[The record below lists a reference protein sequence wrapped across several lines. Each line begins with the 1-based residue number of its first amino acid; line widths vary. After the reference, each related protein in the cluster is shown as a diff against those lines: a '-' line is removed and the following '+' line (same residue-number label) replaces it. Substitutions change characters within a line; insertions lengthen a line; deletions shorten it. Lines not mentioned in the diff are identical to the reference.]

1 MVTAMPLLDD
11 AAVDTALQHLGWARS
26 DDGQLMKVVTRDD
39 FTEAMDFV
47 NEVAGL
53 AEAANHHPDI
63 DIRWNKITLH
73 LSTHSAG
80 GITEKD
86 LALADQIDGLG

>member
-1 MVTAMPLLDD
+1 MSQLADEDIDEALKRLIWKREGDQLVKEVT
-11 AAVDTALQHLGWARS
+11 RS
-26 DDGQLMKVVTRDD
+26 DFVD
-39 FTEAMDFV
+39 AMGFV

-63 DIRWNKITLH
+63 DIRWNRVILH

-80 GITEKD
+80 GITAKD
-86 LALADQIDGLG
+86 LSLAEQIDGLG

>member
-1 MVTAMPLLDD
+1 MTLLDD
-11 AAVDTALQHLGWARS
+11 ASLDTALERLAWKRS
-26 DDGQLMKVVTRDD
+26 GAQIVRVVTRED
-39 FTEAMDFV
+39 FADAMGFV

-63 DIRWNKITLH
+63 DIRWNEVTLR

-80 GITEKD
+80 GLTAKD
-86 LALADQIDGLG
+86 LALAEQIDGLG

>member
-1 MVTAMPLLDD
+1 MSLLDD
-11 AAVDTALQHLGWARS
+11 DAVDAALGELAWHRS
-26 DDGQLMKVVTRDD
+26 GNELVKEVQRED
-39 FTEAMDFV
+39 FAEAMGFV

-63 DIRWNKITLH
+63 DIRWNTVTLH

-80 GITEKD
+80 GLTEKD
-86 LALADQIDGLG
+86 LALARQIDGLG